1 MSALAQLSPV
11 ATANPADP
19 KRCHAEKITLSVRET
34 LMAQVSTFAKH
45 SAPATWAPAHAEN
58 IPRLEKKAD
67 IPLNADNRA
76 ILAQLQAKVLE
87 FNADIRPLL
96 MAIGFRE
103 IDNLSMAPL
112 MHLLNSNGGALAE
125 LNRRFDIDTAARMK
139 ALRPAQAVRGED
151 RRAA

>member
-1 MSALAQLSPV
+1 MSALAQLSP
-11 ATANPADP
+11 AEP
-19 KRCHAEKITLSVRET
+19 KRCHAEKITLDVRER

-45 SAPATWAPAHAEN
+45 SAPAAWAPAHAEN
-58 IPRLEKKAD
+58 IPKLEKKAD
-67 IPLNADNRA
+67 VPLNADNRA

-87 FNADIRPLL
+87 FNADIWPLL

-112 MHLLNSNGGALAE
+112 MHLLNSNGGALTE